1 MYDLIVVGGG
11 LSGCGAAIAAA
22 RHNMKVLLIE
32 KSGFLG
38 GAACN
43 CYVNPFMPYHLI
55 KNGKREL
62 ISAGIFE
69 EILTGLKEL
78 NGLSDNEET
87 FNEEMLKLLLDRM
100 TSKEGIRVLFHSY
113 LISVTKGNDA
123 IQSVTVAN
131 KSGTQ
136 TFNARYFID
145 ATGDADLAALSDCPF
160 RVGREKD
167 NLCQPMTLCFRISG
181 VNREQ
186 VWNESQKI
194 QEIYKE
200 HLESGKIS
208 IPRQNVLMFDHIDSS
223 VIHFNSTRV
232 VKKSPLDAFDISEA
246 EKTAREQA
254 FALYTF
260 LKNNSESFKNSILL
274 SSAPQIGVRESR
286 LIDGEYILT
295 QEDLISCTKFDDG
308 IAAGNYDIDI
318 HNPEGIGTSHYYFKP
333 DEYYTIPYRALVPKG
348 IKNLL
353 VAGRCI
359 SGTHEAQASFRI
371 MPICTT
377 LGQAAGTAAAVACES
392 NAAVKDAD
400 VAKIQKLLKE
410 DGAFF

>member
-11 LSGCGAAIAAA
+11 LSGCGAAISAA
-22 RHNMKVLLIE
+22 RHGMRVLLIE

-38 GAACN
+38 GAAGN
-43 CYVNPFMPYHLI
+43 NYVNPFMPYHLM
-55 KNGKREL
+55 KDGKREL

-78 NGLSDNEET
+78 DGFSDNEET
-87 FNEEMLKLLLDRM
+87 FNEEILKLLLDRM
-100 TSKEGIRVLFHSY
+100 TSKENIRVLFHSY
-113 LISVTKGNDA
+113 LISASAENGTVK
-123 IQSVTVAN
+123 SVTVAN

-136 TFNARYFID
+136 TYSAEYFID
-145 ATGDADLAALSDCPF
+145 CTGDADLAALSGCSY
-160 RVGREKD
+160 RVGRDSD

-181 VNREQ
+181 VDRDN

-194 QEIYKE
+194 QKIYKE
-200 HLESGKIS
+200 HLENGKIS
-208 IPRQNVLMFDHIDSS
+208 IPRQNVLMFDHIDNS
-223 VIHFNSTRV
+223 VMHFNSTRI
-232 VKKSPLDAFDISEA
+232 VKKNPLDAFEISEA
-246 EKTAREQA
+246 VKMAREQA
-254 FALYTF
+254 YELYMF

-286 LIDGEYILT
+286 LIDGEYVLT
-295 QEDLISCTKFDDG
+295 QEDLISCTKFEDS

-333 DEYYTIPYRALVPKG
+333 DEYYTIPYRTLIPKG
-348 IKNLL
+348 AKNLL

-377 LGQAAGTAAAVACES
+377 LGQAAGTAAAVS
-392 NAAVKDAD
+392 KKSGVGVKDAD
-400 VAKIQKLLKE
+400 VAEIQKILKE